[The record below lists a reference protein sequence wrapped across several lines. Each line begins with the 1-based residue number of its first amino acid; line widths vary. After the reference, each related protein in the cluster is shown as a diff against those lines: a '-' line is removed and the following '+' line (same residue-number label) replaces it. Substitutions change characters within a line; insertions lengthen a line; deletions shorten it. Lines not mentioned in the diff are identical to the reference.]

1 VRSRLG
7 DLIVVL
13 EVMRCAARKHE
24 AQIVDVDAIVLKNQ
38 AYLGS
43 ELNSMKVVE
52 IPRYEC

>member
-1 VRSRLG
+1 
-7 DLIVVL
+7 VVL

-43 ELNSMKVVE
+43 ELNSVKVVE